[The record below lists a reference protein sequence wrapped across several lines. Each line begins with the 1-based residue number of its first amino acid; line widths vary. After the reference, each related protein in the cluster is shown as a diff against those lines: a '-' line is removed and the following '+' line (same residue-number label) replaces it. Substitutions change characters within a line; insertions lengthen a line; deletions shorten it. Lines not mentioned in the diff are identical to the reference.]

1 MQRSQ
6 HNVAVYGD
14 QDFLTLEE
22 GTWYVHSVFEHT
34 FNLTNQQ
41 QTTLVIVTGDRTK
54 LLPGGLYLPPAE
66 FTALQRQIRD
76 VQRITFRQQTF
87 YLETYQA
94 CWSLKITT
102 TFTATLKQ
110 RPLVPQRISDF
121 QTACCQLTQVTGFD
135 HPFRQFLDLATTP
148 YPKELLWLTTP
159 VTVQWGVDFFIGRGR
174 GLTPSGDDLLL
185 GWLLIDELT
194 TQDQRLQTA
203 IDRRIQSTKYTTA
216 VGRSYLAYGLQQKF
230 SSALLALVAYLQG
243 APVTQ
248 PVTEL
253 LAAAI
258 HYGNTSGIDC
268 LAGIVSALAFKPQN

>member
-1 MQRSQ
+1 MLRSQ

-66 FTALQRQIRD
+66 FTALHRQIRD
-76 VQRITFRQQTF
+76 VQRITFRQRTF
-87 YLETYQA
+87 YLDTYQTR
-94 CWSLKITT
+94 WSLNL
-102 TFTATLKQ
+102 TATFNATLDPA
-110 RPLVPQRISDF
+110 PLVAQRIQTL
-121 QTACCQLTQVTGFD
+121 QTACGQVMQLTGFD

-174 GLTPSGDDLLL
+174 GLTPSGDDFLL
-185 GWLLIDELT
+185 GWLLVADLT
-194 TQDQRLQTA
+194 TQDQRLRDA
-203 IDRRIQSTKYTTA
+203 IACRIQSERYTTA
-216 VGRSYLAYGLQQKF
+216 VGRSYLAYGLQHKF
-230 SSALLALVAYLQG
+230 SSALLALMAYLQG

-248 PVTEL
+248 PVTAL
-253 LAAAI
+253 LAAVI

-268 LAGIVSALAFKPQN
+268 LAGIMSALAFNPQH